1 MNRRDFLKT
10 STLAAATTPKF
21 APIQESMDAKLQMV
35 EKPMLAIQIP
45 AVSFVDEGTEKVLD
59 NVEKLGVNT
68 IFITVFA
75 FVNGLAGRQLKGNAF
90 PDHGKQIYDENFTGG
105 YFATLHPKFH
115 KNPLALKF
123 KSPELGD
130 YDVLEDVVPKAQK
143 RGLKVYVFMAD
154 NMNHKLPGVDE
165 LLELGL
171 DGKHTE
177 EVCMNNETY
186 AEIIRG
192 LMEDCLKSYPVDG
205 LLYRSERLGPLS
217 KSLGLT
223 HQGFS
228 QPVCFCK
235 FCTEKSKKAGIPIE
249 KAKIGYTALMKF
261 VEQSKKGI
269 RPNDGYYVE
278 FWRLLLKHP
287 ALLEWQQFQYDS
299 MLDTYKRVYDQ
310 VKAYRPNLPIG
321 WAIPMNH
328 NINPLYRANVNWG
341 QFAPFSDFLKVLAYN
356 NVDGPRMVQ
365 MMNNGVKTLYGDMNP
380 EQLLDFHYQVLGYQE
395 RGLGQI
401 AYTGFSA
408 NFVKKETERAVNGLK
423 GTKTKVY
430 MGIDVE
436 IPTNPNE
443 TKVTPVSLKAAV
455 KAALQNGADGIF
467 LARKY
472 SEMNLRVLE
481 GAGEA
486 IKELGLNR

>member
-1 MNRRDFLKT
+1 M
-10 STLAAATTPKF
+10 
-21 APIQESMDAKLQMV
+21 I
-35 EKPMLAIQIP
+35 AIQIP
-45 AVSFVDEGTEKVLD
+45 AVSFVDDGTEQVLD
-59 NVEKLGVNT
+59 QVQRLGVNT

-90 PDHGKQIYDENFTGG
+90 PDHGKQLYDENFTGG

-115 KNPLALKF
+115 KNPLALQF

-130 YDVLEDVVPKAQK
+130 YDVLADVLPKAHK

-154 NMNHKLPGVDE
+154 NMNHKLPGIDA
-165 LLELGL
+165 LLEEDP
-171 DGKHTE
+171 DGKHTH
-177 EVCMNNETY
+177 EVCMNNEPY

-192 LMEDCLKSYPVDG
+192 LMEDCLTSYPVDG

-217 KSLGLT
+217 KTLGLT

-228 QPVCFCK
+228 EPVCFCK
-235 FCTEKSKKAGIPIE
+235 YCAAKSKAAGISME
-249 KAKIGYTALMKF
+249 KAKKGYRALMTF

-278 FWRLLLKHP
+278 FWRLLLRNP
-287 ALLEWQQFQYDS
+287 SLLEWQQFQYDS

-321 WAIPMNH
+321 WAVPLNH
-328 NINPLYRANVNWG
+328 NINPLYRANVHWP
-341 QFAPFSDFLKVLAYN
+341 QFTPFSDFLKIIAYN
-356 NVDGPRMVQ
+356 NVGGPRMVQ
-365 MMNNGVKTLYGDMNP
+365 MMQNGVQTLYGDMSA

-408 NFVKKETERAVNGLK
+408 NYVKAETLRAVNGLK
-423 GTKTKVY
+423 GSKTKAY
-430 MGIDVE
+430 IGIDVE

-443 TKVTPVSLKAAV
+443 TKVTAPSLKGVV

-472 SEMNLRVLE
+472 SEMNLKVLE

-486 IKELGLNR
+486 VRELGIGK

>member
-1 MNRRDFLKT
+1 MDRRKFIQ
-10 STLAAATTPKF
+10 STALSAAAMPFLTASANNDTLPPSVKD
-21 APIQESMDAKLQMV
+21 M
-35 EKPMLAIQIP
+35 PMLAIQIP
-45 AVSFVDEGTEKVLD
+45 AVSFVDEGTDQVLD
-59 NVEKLGVNT
+59 NVQKLGVNT
-68 IFITVFA
+68 IFITVLA
-75 FVNGLAGRQLKGNAF
+75 FVNGLAGRQLKGNPF
-90 PDHGKQIYDENFTGG
+90 PDHGKQTYEEGFTGG
-105 YFATLHPKFH
+105 YFATIHPKYH
-115 KNPLALKF
+115 QHPLALKF

-130 YDVLEDVVPKAQK
+130 YDVLADVLPKAHK

-154 NMNHKLPGVDE
+154 NMNHKLPGVDA
-165 LLELGL
+165 LLEEGL
-171 DGKHTE
+171 DGKHTD
-177 EVCMNNETY
+177 EVCMNNEEY

-192 LMEDCLKSYPVDG
+192 LMEDCLQSYDVDG

-223 HQGFS
+223 HQGFT

-235 FCTEKSKKAGIPIE
+235 YCQANSKMADISME
-249 KAKIGYTALMKF
+249 RAKTGYQALMRF
-261 VEQSKKGI
+261 VELAKSGV

-299 MLDTYKRVYDQ
+299 MLGAYSKVYSQ
-310 VKAYRPNLPIG
+310 VKAYKPDLPIG
-321 WAIPMNH
+321 WAVPMNH
-328 NINPLYRANVNWG
+328 NINPLYRANVDWS

-365 MMNNGVKTLYGDMNP
+365 LIDNGVKSLYGDMSRD
-380 EQLLDFHYQVLGYQE
+380 QLLDFHYQVLGYQE
-395 RGLGQI
+395 RALGQI

-408 NFVKKETERAVNGLK
+408 NFVKSETIRPVNGLK

-436 IPTNPNE
+436 IPTNNNE
-443 TKVTPVSLKAAV
+443 TKVTPLSLKAAV

-472 SEMNLRVLE
+472 SEMNLSVLA
-481 GAGEA
+481 GAREA
-486 IKELGLNR
+486 FSELNLIK